1 MVADEKRAVRRPR
14 SNAGIAAVAGL
25 LAIGLA
31 GIGRD
36 RPGLVE
42 HRPPPTLVVDPNT
55 VRAEILS
62 CLPRV
67 GPGMVAAIV
76 RVRAVRPFRSLADFD
91 ARVPRVGPST
101 IAALEP
107 HFVFPPSPAPED

>member
-1 MVADEKRAVRRPR
+1 MVADEQRAVRRPR

-25 LAIGLA
+25 LAIA
-31 GIGRD
+31 VAWTGRD

-55 VRAEILS
+55 ATAGVLS

-67 GPGMVAAIV
+67 GPSLAAAIV
-76 RVRAVRPFRSLADFD
+76 RVRAERPFRSLADFD

-101 IAALEP
+101 LAALEP
-107 HFVFPPSPAPED
+107 HFVFPSSPAPED

>member
-1 MVADEKRAVRRPR
+1 MVADEKRAVQRPR
-14 SNAGIAAVAGL
+14 SSVGIAAVAAL
-25 LAIGLA
+25 LAIGL
-31 GIGRD
+31 GWVGRD
-36 RPGLVE
+36 RPGSPDE
-42 HRPPPTLVVDPNT
+42 RPPPTLVVDPNT
-55 VRAEILS
+55 AAAEILS

-76 RVRAVRPFRSLADFD
+76 RVRVDRPFRSLADFD